1 MRIRSRK
8 FKSFYIHVIYMHID
22 MQYAVSRRLNTEI
35 HVKKKK
41 KKNKKTKKITSEK
54 EIKEKSQKENI

>member
-1 MRIRSRK
+1 
-8 FKSFYIHVIYMHID
+8 MHID

-41 KKNKKTKKITSEK
+41 KKNKQTKKITSEK